1 MATKIIGVLGGAG
14 SGKSEALR
22 IFKEKYHAHLLIA
35 DDIAK
40 ELSAP
45 GGISYYKIIEA
56 FGKEILKEDGT
67 IDRSKLADIVFH
79 HKDKLELLNGIT
91 HPDVK
96 GEIKK
101 RIAEAVEEKIPY
113 VVLEAALLVECGY
126 RNMCDEFWYVYSSEE
141 VRRKRMKETRN
152 YSDEKIDAIIRNQLS
167 EEEFRK
173 NSDRVINNNST
184 IEKLEKEID
193 RNLE

>member
-1 MATKIIGVLGGAG
+1 MNTKVIGVLGGAG
-14 SGKSEALR
+14 SGKSEALK
-22 IFKEKYHAHLLIA
+22 IFKEKYQAHLLIA

-40 ELSAP
+40 ELASP
-45 GGISYYKIIEA
+45 GGISYFKIVEA
-56 FGKEILKEDGT
+56 FGEEILNEDGC
-67 IDRSKLADIVFH
+67 INRAKLADIVFRQ
-79 HKDKLELLNGIT
+79 KDKLELLNSIT

-96 GEIKK
+96 EEIQS
-101 RIAEAVEEKIPY
+101 RIHKAVEEGIAY

-126 RNMCDEFWYVYSSEE
+126 RSMCDEFWYVYTSED

-173 NSDRVINNNST
+173 HSDRVLDNNST
-184 IEKLEKEID
+184 VENLEKEID
-193 RNLE
+193 RNLC